1 MVTATVRGCTPHRI
15 AAMPFL
21 ALASVAT
28 GVGTASSDR
37 NSGHGLPTA
46 VPFTLVTTGVG
57 TASSDR
63 NSGHGLPTA
72 VPFTLVTTGVGTASS
87 DRNSGHGLPMAVL
100 LFGCSLQTST
110 VGMYIYSTVHAD
122 RNSGHS
128 SHTLQYYS
136 CTHLSQH
143 SLFCKCRM
151 KNNSTF
157 PTLS

>member
-21 ALASVAT
+21 ALASA
-28 GVGTASSDR
+28 A
-37 NSGHGLPTA
+37 
-46 VPFTLVTTGVG
+46 TGVG

-110 VGMYIYSTVHAD
+110 VGMYT
-122 RNSGHS
+122 
-128 SHTLQYYS
+128 
-136 CTHLSQH
+136 QH
-143 SLFCKCRM
+143 SAC
-151 KNNSTF
+151 
-157 PTLS
+157 